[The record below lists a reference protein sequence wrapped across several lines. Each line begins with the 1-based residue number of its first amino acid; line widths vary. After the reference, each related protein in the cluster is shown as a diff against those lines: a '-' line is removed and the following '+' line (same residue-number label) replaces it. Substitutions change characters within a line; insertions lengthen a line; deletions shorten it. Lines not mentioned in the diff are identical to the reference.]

1 MSGSESVEP
10 TVTLQIRAARAIDS
24 SLLPGAARKT
34 RDEKRRLFVDDT
46 ALVAPLAPAARRGLA
61 TSGP

>member
-1 MSGSESVEP
+1 
-10 TVTLQIRAARAIDS
+10 VTLQIRAARAIDS